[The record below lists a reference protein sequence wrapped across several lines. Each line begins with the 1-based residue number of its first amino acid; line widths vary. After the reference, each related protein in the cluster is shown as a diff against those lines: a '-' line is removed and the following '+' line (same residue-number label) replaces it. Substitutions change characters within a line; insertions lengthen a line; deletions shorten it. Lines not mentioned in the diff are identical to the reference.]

1 MAPRR
6 GTGHD
11 GAMNA
16 TPNPTPRHDASL
28 PTTTSADERTWA
40 IVAHVSTLAA
50 AVLSAGWLSI
60 VGPLVIW
67 AIHKDRSPFIRQ
79 ASAGA
84 FNFNLVIWAMTL
96 VGWVCFF
103 TIIAIPVALVLWG
116 VAFVAAVWF
125 HVRAALAANRGE
137 GYRYPWGITVLS

>member
-1 MAPRR
+1 MAFGRA
-6 GTGHD
+6 TGHD
-11 GAMNA
+11 GAM
-16 TPNPTPRHDASL
+16 TEIPHPFPHRDAPL

-79 ASAGA
+79 AAAGA

-103 TIIAIPVALVLWG
+103 TIIAIPVALVLWA
-116 VAFVAAVWF
+116 VAFVAGVWF